1 MPGQNRET
9 LVNQSLVIGYMDTG
23 AIERNIDQLPS
34 IQWTRLFVQNPDF
47 ASSQPN
53 VAIPLREDPFKI
65 LMFGGAS
72 TNSFMLDTRKDVN
85 LQAGTARVT
94 PCIANLTQN
103 ARFASKCDM
112 VKATFGEEHY
122 AIDGH
127 YKVLHVFN
135 EKE

>member
-1 MPGQNRET
+1 M
-9 LVNQSLVIGYMDTG
+9 
-23 AIERNIDQLPS
+23 
-34 IQWTRLFVQNPDF
+34 QNPDF

-65 LMFGGAS
+65 IMFGGAS
-72 TNSFMLDTRKDVN
+72 TNSFILDTRKDVN

-94 PCIANLTQN
+94 PCLANMTQN

-112 VKATFGEEHY
+112 VKATYDWEHY

-135 EKE
+135 EKDQKWEAQDLQALGIS